1 MRIGRI
7 GWRIAGALAV
17 IASIAGCSGDDDT
30 VVQRVRP
37 CEQLRDHLVDLRVE
51 GVRGKPDEVA
61 QHRAAM
67 RQALGDDFVASC
79 ERQMA
84 STEVDCASKAAD
96 LAAVTACSHRAQA
109 SAQP

>member
-1 MRIGRI
+1 MRIGRMS
-7 GWRIAGALAV
+7 WRIAGALAV
-17 IASIAGCSGDDDT
+17 TASIAGCSGDDDA
-30 VVQRVRP
+30 VQTVRP

-67 RQALGDDFVASC
+67 RQALGDNFVASC

-84 STEVDCASKAAD
+84 ATEIDCASKAAD
-96 LAAVTACSHRAQA
+96 FAAVTACSHTAPA